1 MPKSLILVLLYPMKK
16 ITEENENLLYEMK
29 TIILL
34 LLIVNSAFSQ
44 YKSGRIEYNLVIGN
58 DEKLANDESFKVFLE
73 NAKEGAK
80 QVSFDLVFND
90 DVSFFKKNESIANEN
105 TGYALAMSGA
115 EDNYYTLKNSAAKI
129 LQIDNHTG
137 KFLVNYKD
145 ETKWELSDETK
156 IIDNYVCYKAT
167 SVQVVNN
174 SKGTFKHPIIA
185 WYCPS
190 IPFSYGPRGYNGLPG
205 LILELQVRHIKW
217 GATKILLSKE
227 IKTIDAPTKGK
238 VVTEEEY
245 IDIIMKPPT
254 F

>member
-1 MPKSLILVLLYPMKK
+1 MKQ
-16 ITEENENLLYEMK
+16 
-29 TIILL
+29 IILL
-34 LLIVNSAFSQ
+34 LLLTANSAFSQ
-44 YKSGRIEYNLVIGN
+44 YKSGRIEYNLVIGH
-58 DEKLANDESFKVFLE
+58 DEKLANDEKFKFVLE
-73 NAKEGAK
+73 SAKEGAK
-80 QVSFDLVFND
+80 LINFDLVFND
-90 DVSFFKKNESIANEN
+90 DVSFFKKNESLDNEH
-105 TGYALAMSGA
+105 TGYAEAMSGA
-115 EDNYYTLKNSAAKI
+115 KDSYYTLKNSTEKI
-129 LQIDNHTG
+129 KQIDNYRG
-137 KFLVNYKD
+137 QFIINYSD
-145 ETKWELSDETK
+145 ETKWELSEETK

-167 SVQVVNN
+167 STQIVIN

-190 IPFSYGPRGYNGLPG
+190 IPFSYGPRGYTGLPG

-217 GATKILLSKE
+217 GATKIFLSKE